1 MGMTVAFEG
10 TVKAITT
17 LEELPPFLRPDHAER
32 PSMWCGRRLICDYQ
46 YTRSNL
52 ESL

>member
-1 MGMTVAFEG
+1 MTVAFEG
-10 TVKAITT
+10 TVTAITT
-17 LEELPPFLRPDHAER
+17 LEGLPPFLIPDRSER
-32 PSMWCGRRLICDYQ
+32 PSMWCGRRPICVYQ